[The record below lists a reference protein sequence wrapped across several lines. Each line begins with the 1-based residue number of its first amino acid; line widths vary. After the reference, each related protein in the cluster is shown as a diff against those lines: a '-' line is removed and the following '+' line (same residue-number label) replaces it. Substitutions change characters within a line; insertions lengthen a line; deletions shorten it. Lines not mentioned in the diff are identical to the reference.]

1 MFYIIIVVLSVKN
14 RSKINLLLWYMADK
28 KKLSNNSKYFVK
40 IIQFVL
46 FLYFT
51 FDLLLPNVDIIINR
65 FEFQYII
72 LH

>member
-1 MFYIIIVVLSVKN
+1 
-14 RSKINLLLWYMADK
+14 MADK